1 MEPHPLYQ
9 KILREH
15 HLFAALND
23 AQITQLIEE
32 SQLVNLEKGAYVFR
46 QGDPCH
52 HFGFVISGSVKIYR
66 LTPDGQEKVFG
77 VIGDRDTFAEA
88 MMFMGTGTYVAT
100 AQTVLPTQLL
110 LLSNATYTRLLREN
124 TETAIALLAA
134 LSVRMHQ
141 RLNEIEIL
149 SLKNA
154 THRVIRYILAQALR
168 ACSKCST
175 PSFELPMAKRLVA
188 GHLSIQPET
197 FSRIIHHL
205 SDEGI
210 IKVDG
215 RLICIL
221 NRDRLENYE

>member
-88 MMFMGTGTYVAT
+88 MM
-100 AQTVLPTQLL
+100 
-110 LLSNATYTRLLREN
+110 
-124 TETAIALLAA
+124 
-134 LSVRMHQ
+134 
-141 RLNEIEIL
+141 
-149 SLKNA
+149 
-154 THRVIRYILAQALR
+154 
-168 ACSKCST
+168 
-175 PSFELPMAKRLVA
+175 
-188 GHLSIQPET
+188 
-197 FSRIIHHL
+197 
-205 SDEGI
+205 
-210 IKVDG
+210 
-215 RLICIL
+215 
-221 NRDRLENYE
+221 